1 MSFLEQFK
9 SLCWKSTTIS
19 EKEILCDLWGGDAGR
34 KFIAENTEKKAE
46 IIEFIAKNKTDASEI
61 LSLFKGRYT
70 LI

>member
-1 MSFLEQFK
+1 MRTERI
-9 SLCWKSTTIS
+9 TIY
-19 EKEILCDLWGGDAGR
+19 
-34 KFIAENTEKKAE
+34 IAEDGRRFSKERECREYEKKAE